1 MIEDTLYLSKLYD
14 CYGELLT
21 DVQKEYFEDYYFQN
35 FTCQEIA
42 DNKAISRY
50 AVNKQI
56 KEAVVKLEFYEKIL
70 KICDKKEKLEHVVDM
85 LDNNEIKEEIK
96 RIIWE

>member
-1 MIEDTLYLSKLYD
+1 MIEDTLYISKLYD

-21 DVQKEYFEDYYFQN
+21 DIQKEYFEDYYFQN

-42 DNKAISRY
+42 DNKGISRN

-56 KEAVVKLEFYEKIL
+56 KDAVVKLEFYEKIL
-70 KICDKKEKLEHVVDM
+70 KMCDKKDKLEKIS
-85 LDNNEIKEEIK
+85 NQIEKEEIKEEIK